1 MRDPFA
7 NYDQWLEE
15 PYQRAIAEGDAFVD
29 WAETNGYD
37 LDDPSQVE
45 EAEWD
50 YADYMS
56 NCEADH
62 AEMQYES
69 YLDRLEMEAEEREY
83 EGDYY

>member
-7 NYDQWLEE
+7 NYDAWLEE

-29 WAETNGYD
+29 WADENGYD
-37 LDDPSQVE
+37 LDDPEDAKAAE
-45 EAEWD
+45 EDYSDYMAEC
-50 YADYMS
+50 ADYDA
-56 NCEADH
+56 EAK
-62 AEMQYES
+62 YEA